1 VALIEDGER
10 PPEISALPIAPPAMQ
25 LNPTTDWMF
34 TADPGKAGLG
44 PGEFPTPSMGFAPE
58 NQVRTGLPAGG
69 KEIRTLGPS
78 RGQNAWG
85 TPSGD
90 PWLCGSIPRGTVAA
104 VGVMSLIVCDQN
116 LAAGLRHRAQPVL
129 RMRRQFSVT
138 SPDPGRA
145 VSALLEG
152 FHRC

>member
-1 VALIEDGER
+1 VALIEAGER

-69 KEIRTLGPS
+69 RRIRTTGPLLG
-78 RGQNAWG
+78 R
-85 TPSGD
+85 
-90 PWLCGSIPRGTVAA
+90 IPLFRLVLPAG
-104 VGVMSLIVCDQN
+104 GV
-116 LAAGLRHRAQPVL
+116 
-129 RMRRQFSVT
+129 
-138 SPDPGRA
+138 
-145 VSALLEG
+145 E
-152 FHRC
+152 

>member
-1 VALIEDGER
+1 MALIEAGER

-69 KEIRTLGPS
+69 ESHERTRL
-78 RGQNAWG
+78 RNR
-85 TPSGD
+85 
-90 PWLCGSIPRGTVAA
+90 SIPGD
-104 VGVMSLIVCDQN
+104 S
-116 LAAGLRHRAQPVL
+116 
-129 RMRRQFSVT
+129 
-138 SPDPGRA
+138 GR
-145 VSALLEG
+145 
-152 FHRC
+152 